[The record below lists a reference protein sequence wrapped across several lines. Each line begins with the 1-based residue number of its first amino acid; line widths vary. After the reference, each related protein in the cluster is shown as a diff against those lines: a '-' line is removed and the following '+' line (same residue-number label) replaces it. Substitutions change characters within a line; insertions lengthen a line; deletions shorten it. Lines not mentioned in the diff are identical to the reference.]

1 MINFFRKL
9 KHVFQGKYIIV
20 NQIKKD
26 KQWVGNSYGGFYIA
40 NDSLRDNSIV
50 YSIGIGED
58 VSFDLDIIEKYSCK
72 VFAFDPTPKSVNW
85 VNTIVSNKNFNF
97 YPIGISKDKGSRLF
111 YLPKNDKHVS
121 GSLEKIS
128 TINQEM
134 AVKLDFDTLKN
145 QMKKNKHH
153 KIDLLKM
160 DIEGSEYDVIDSILT
175 DNIEVDQILVEFHP
189 HLIQNGRI
197 KTKSSII
204 KLESFGYKCFA
215 RSNSFLE
222 YSFIKLEQN

>member
-1 MINFFRKL
+1 MINLFRKL
-9 KHVFQGKYIIV
+9 KYVFQGKYIIV
-20 NQIKKD
+20 NQIKKN
-26 KQWVGNSYGGFYIA
+26 KQWAGNSYGGFYLV
-40 NDSLRDNSIV
+40 NDSLNDDSIV

-85 VNTIVSNKNFNF
+85 VNKNFSNNNFNF
-97 YPIGISKDKGSRLF
+97 YPIGISKEKSSRLF

-145 QMKKNKHH
+145 QMKKNNHH

-160 DIEGSEYDVIDSILT
+160 DIEGSEYDVIDSIIN
-175 DNIEVDQILVEFHP
+175 DNIEVNQILVEFHP
-189 HLIQNGRI
+189 HLIQNGRK
-197 KTKSSII
+197 KTKNSIK
-204 KLESFGYKCFA
+204 KLESYGYKCFA

-222 YSFIKLEQN
+222 YSFIK

>member
-1 MINFFRKL
+1 MINLLRKIKFFI
-9 KHVFQGKYIIV
+9 QGNYIPIR
-20 NQIKKD
+20 IYKKN
-26 KQWVGNSYGGFYIA
+26 KEWYGNNYGGFYVA
-40 NDSLRDNSIV
+40 KDSLNKHSIV

-85 VNTIVSNKNFNF
+85 VNKNFSNKNFNF
-97 YPIGISKDKGSRLF
+97 SAIGISKEEGSRLF

-145 QMKKNKHH
+145 QMKKNNHH

-160 DIEGSEYDVIDSILT
+160 DIEGSEYDVIDSIIP
-175 DNIEVDQILVEFHP
+175 DNIEVNQILVEFHP
-189 HLIQNGRI
+189 HLIQNGRK
-197 KTKSSII
+197 KTKNSIK
-204 KLESFGYKCFA
+204 KLESYGYKCFA

-222 YSFIKLEQN
+222 YSFIK